1 MQGRGRFGR
10 VGLRRIHVC
19 PIVIVNGLILRM
31 RRIWR
36 GGSWDCL
43 GRILEWRRQGLEVS
57 GGLGS
62 EGVRADFL
70 SV

>member
-1 MQGRGRFGR
+1 M
-10 VGLRRIHVC
+10 HVC
-19 PIVIVNGLILRM
+19 TIVIVNGLILRM

-36 GGSWDCL
+36 GGSWDYL
-43 GRILEWRRQGLEVS
+43 ARILEWRRHDLEVS

-70 SV
+70 SG